1 MDNLHNETLMI
12 SQVQIVVNLNVE
24 FVNIVD
30 DLVDPNFCGST
41 FAWTFVGCVGSPSI
55 IVDGNLSTTVTTNK
69 ALWSTLA
76 KQKDF

>member
-41 FAWTFVGCVGSPSI
+41 FA
-55 IVDGNLSTTVTTNK
+55 
-69 ALWSTLA
+69 
-76 KQKDF
+76 